1 MLPRPRPLLI
11 CLLAACLAAP
21 VVGVSPA
28 RAADDGWESSGGGRK
43 YLGYPL
49 GLLDGSCIH
58 AQGEN
63 FARITGVTKG
73 GPLDKAGL
81 QRGDEIIGFAMD
93 GDMVRLPVNS
103 GRHETMRALG
113 EAIDAAGARPDRT
126 LKLMVRAGRRE
137 GWMRAV
143 LAPVPR
149 FGKNYPFG
157 CRKSAGMFQASCN
170 WMIAHLGAGSPGA
183 QSAWMGLALM
193 CSPDPRHQAHVHK
206 IAQSFEGHLKRN
218 PDVGHNAHMGWT
230 MVFLA
235 EYSWRY
241 AKSDPTGFMRRK
253 AILEAMSKVLVARQ
267 GRANNKG
274 HECAPGYDGVFFHG
288 GGDRCYGGTG
298 QNLATT
304 AAFMGWCA
312 ANKLNGAQVDQG
324 AWNLTYTFL
333 TRKCMGGNDQSGY
346 GIGYS
351 AGGPDGEGSARTAQ
365 LGHALLNMGLPEL
378 LPAAKFPPLKVS
390 PKDML
395 RYGAG
400 MGTWCF
406 GNSPS
411 TPESHAVGSFPMI
424 AATALIWRTGGTR
437 QYREHMDRW
446 KWYLALSMQPAGHA
460 RFVPGNIG
468 VGGDSY
474 LGLDT
479 VANCVVA
486 MMLAAPTRK
495 LVMFGALDPQG
506 AGPHNPYRLGGAEP
520 EPSGEYKIGDGQ
532 VADPI
537 GITDIDKRIAS
548 LQGCYKAVLRGEFSE
563 TLQRLE
569 EIRTKK
575 IADADAA
582 AADKLIAYIYA
593 QGVDPQIKAI
603 EELLAIGDPLSAYRR
618 FNLFKPDFPYVG
630 ERKARVAALAAK
642 FQNPATTALMDVGRD
657 YEKVL
662 LVYQAQPEEQRA
674 KMEAFAKA
682 HPDGFYGASAKEALA
697 IQAKNGAPAAAA
709 AAAAV
714 GGDPALGGSPVAEE
728 DE

>member
-1 MLPRPRPLLI
+1 MTPRAKPLVA
-11 CLLAACLAAP
+11 CLLTAFLVAP
-21 VVGVSPA
+21 GVGLSPA
-28 RAADDGWESSGGGRK
+28 RAADDGWEGSSAGRK
-43 YLGYPL
+43 YLAYPL
-49 GLLDGSCIH
+49 GLLDGDCIQ
-58 AQGEN
+58 AQGED
-63 FARITGVTKG
+63 FARITRVTQG

-81 QRGDEIIGFAMD
+81 QKGDEIIGFAFD
-93 GDMVRLPVNS
+93 GDMIRLPVNK
-103 GRHETMRALG
+103 GNHETMRALG
-113 EAIDAAGARPDRT
+113 EAIDEAGARPDRT

-137 GWMRAV
+137 GWMRAI
-143 LAPVPR
+143 LAPTPR
-149 FGKNYPFG
+149 FGKNYPYN
-157 CRKSAGMFQASCN
+157 CPKSMGMFHACCD
-170 WMIAHLGAGSPGA
+170 WMIAHLGAGSPSA

-206 IAQSFEGHLKRN
+206 IAQAFEARLRAN

-253 AILEAMSKVLVARQ
+253 AILEAMSRVLVARQ

-312 ANKLNGAQVDQG
+312 AAKLNGAQVDQG

-351 AGGPDGEGSARTAQ
+351 AGGPDGQGSARTAQ
-365 LGHALLNMGLPEL
+365 LGHALLDMGLPEL
-378 LPAAKFPPLKVS
+378 LPAAKFPPLKYAQ
-390 PKDML
+390 KDML
-395 RYGAG
+395 RYGSG
-400 MGTWCF
+400 MGTWCL

-424 AATALIWRTGGTR
+424 AATALIWRTGGLKS
-437 QYREHMDRW
+437 YREHMDRW
-446 KWYLALSMQPAGHA
+446 KWYLSLSMQPDGHA
-460 RFVPGNIG
+460 RYVPGDIG
-468 VGGDSY
+468 PAGDSY
-474 LGLDT
+474 LGEET
-479 VANCVVA
+479 VANCVAA

-495 LVMFGALDPQG
+495 LVMFGALDAKGPGPDNPYHLGG
-506 AGPHNPYRLGGAEP
+506 AGPAPAGD
-520 EPSGEYKIGDGQ
+520 YKIGDGY
-532 VADPI
+532 VADPV
-537 GITDIDKRIAS
+537 GIADIDKRIAS
-548 LQGCYKAVLRGEFSE
+548 LQGCYKSALRGEFSE
-563 TLQRLE
+563 TLQRLD
-569 EIRTKK
+569 EIKTKK
-575 IADADAA
+575 ISEADAA
-582 AADKLIAYIYA
+582 AADKLVAYIYT
-593 QGVDPQIKAI
+593 QGIDPQIKSI
-603 EELLAIGDPLSAYRR
+603 EESLAAGDPLSAYRR

-630 ERKARVAALAAK
+630 ERKAKVASLAAQ
-642 FQNPATTALMDVGRD
+642 FQNPATTAMMDAGRD

-662 LVYQAQPEEQRA
+662 LIYQAQPEEHRA
-674 KMEAFAKA
+674 QMEAFAKA
-682 HPDGFYGASAKEALA
+682 HPNDFYGASAKEALA
-697 IQAKNGAPAAAA
+697 IQAKNGAPVAAA

-714 GGDPALGGSPVAEE
+714 GGDPELNGSPVTEE